1 MAGFDF
7 ASVLAGLASKTAE
20 QSISNAINL
29 GFARRANRV
38 NLAQA
43 RKLNEIQLENEQ
55 NAPQMEIAGLK
66 KAGINPFV
74 ATGTPSGGM
83 SAPSPTSQY
92 SQFTSALDVSA
103 LSRLSKEIENIES
116 VSDLN
121 RANARKANADAQRQE
136 IENYRETSYDTVITD
151 LFNKYFPD
159 ENGSFY
165 ANKGSLD
172 AKFDFFSK
180 DAGISEKNRD
190 KLKAEYEKFAY
201 EHLNNEEDKKLFYD
215 SVKSQFKEII
225 NKAGLSD
232 LDLDL
237 KKKDV
242 LIKDI
247 DVYLKELEKKIAD
260 IDYKQ
265 YQYTNVFA
273 FLEKEDK
280 TWEDWAGFI
289 ALSLIRALATMK
301 QN

>member
-38 NLAQA
+38 NLVQA
-43 RKLNEIQLENEQ
+43 RKLNEIQLENEEK
-55 NAPQMEIAGLK
+55 APQLEIAGLK

-74 ATGTPSGGM
+74 ATGTSSGGM

-159 ENGSFY
+159 QNGFFY

-180 DAGISEKNRD
+180 DAGISEANRN
-190 KLKAEYEKFAY
+190 KLKADFEKFAY
-201 EHLNNEEDKKLFYD
+201 EHLNNDEDKKLFYD
-215 SVKSQFKEII
+215 SVKAQFKEIV
-225 NKAGLSD
+225 NKSLISD
-232 LDLDL
+232 QDVDI
-237 KKKDV
+237 KK
-242 LIKDI
+242 I
-247 DVYLKELEKKIAD
+247 DVYLKGLEKKIAD
-260 IDYKQ
+260 IDFKQ

-289 ALSLIRALATMK
+289 ALSLVRALANMK